1 MSRFNPKLVGFLC
14 NWCSY
19 AGADLAGVSRIQYP
33 PNLRIIRVMCS
44 GRVDPVIVIK
54 SLIDG
59 IDGVLVLGC
68 HPGDCH
74 YLTGNL
80 FAEKKMKLTGN
91 LLTKAG
97 IHPDRLRLDWVSAA
111 EGERFANIVT
121 DFTRQVQSLGPIGTS
136 EELDGQELVDRLN
149 AAHNAMAGEKLR
161 WLVGS
166 ELKLRTEGNVYGEK
180 VEEEKLLNVIE
191 QNADEEYIKNRILLM
206 LKREPLSVKDVAD
219 NLHICPADIL
229 RHVVTMENT
238 GMVSLSDVQGRSPRY
253 TAVERVASS
262 RVAESEELGIKP

>member
-1 MSRFNPKLVGFLC
+1 MAEFNPKLVGFLC

-44 GRVDPVIVIK
+44 GRVDPVIVLQ

-74 YLTGNL
+74 YTTGNL
-80 FAEKKMKLTGN
+80 FAEKKMKLISN
-91 LLTKAG
+91 LLVKAG
-97 IHPDRLRLDWVSAA
+97 IHHDRLRLDWVSAA

-121 DFTRQVQSLGPIGTS
+121 DFTQRIQSLGPIGEAERLGFVADAKNNK
-136 EELDGQELVDRLN
+136 EEFNDRLS
-149 AAHNAMAGEKLR
+149 AVQGALSGEKLR

-166 ELKLRTEGNVYGEK
+166 ELKLVEEGNVYGEK
-180 VEEEKLLNVIE
+180 VEEREILSVLKENM
-191 QNADEEYIKNRILLM
+191 DEEYTRNRILLM
-206 LKREPLSVKDVAD
+206 LKESPLSVKDVASK
-219 NLHICPADIL
+219 LQICPADIL
-229 RHVVTMENT
+229 GHVVALENA
-238 GMVSLSDVQGRSPRY
+238 GMVSLADVQGRSPRY
-253 TAVERVASS
+253 IAS
-262 RVAESEELGIKP
+262 E